1 MKFNALAAAAVL
13 AVAGAILV
21 FLLASASA
29 NTQLFARH
37 YPWLLGANAAVA
49 VAIVAWVAVRLRR
62 FWGERRAGV
71 FGSHLKS
78 RLLLMLTLMA
88 VLPGALVYG
97 VSLQFAVRSIDSWF
111 DVRVESALEGGLNLG
126 REVLD
131 GQLAELSSKGKGIA
145 MELATGEGIRP
156 SRLNRLREQAGVATA
171 AILSGGQLVAS
182 SSDDIDRLLPPLPS
196 ASQLRQARQSHGL
209 AWVEGDAASGLLL
222 RVLVPVLPG
231 GTLAGL
237 GGESRMLQLTQPVP
251 ASLARSAASVEAAHR
266 DYQEL
271 SLGRHGLQ
279 QIYALTLTLTLLV
292 ALAAAVALAFFLA
305 ERLARPLLILAEG
318 TRAVAAGDFSPRVAL
333 SGRDELG
340 LLTRSFNQMTQQ
352 LAEARDETVRH
363 RLELEAAT
371 AYVESVLANLSA
383 GVLAFDGD
391 FRLRAA
397 NRGARQIL
405 RDDLDQPDAGLDA
418 WPGHAALRNSIRE
431 GFAAGNEWQRQIEE
445 VGTTGAPQALLVR
458 GSTLPEGSGGGYVV
472 VFDDI
477 TQLLSAQRQAA
488 WGEVA
493 RRLAHEIKNPLTP
506 IQLSAERLQMK
517 LADRVDAAG
526 REVLERSVRTIVAQ
540 VEAMKNMV
548 NDFRDYARTP
558 PPNLARVDLAVLA
571 REVLVLYEAAGDRIR
586 ADIPAGLP
594 RVLADADQL
603 RQVLHNLIKNADE
616 ALAEHPPED
625 GSTPRVSVTLRPE
638 DRRVS
643 IVVADNG
650 PGFPPGILSKAF
662 EPYVTTKAKG
672 TGLGLA
678 IVKKIVDEHR
688 GEIRL
693 GNRQDGGA
701 EVTVRLR
708 LAA

>member
-1 MKFNALAAAAVL
+1 MKPGALFAGAVL

-29 NTQLFARH
+29 NTQFFARH

-49 VAIVAWVAVRLRR
+49 LGIAAWVGVRLRR
-62 FWGERRAGV
+62 FWRERREGV

-78 RLLLMLTLMA
+78 RLLLMLALMA

-131 GQLAELSSKGKGIA
+131 GQLAELTAKGKA
-145 MELATGEGIRP
+145 MALDLAGGEGLRP
-156 SRLNRLREQAGVATA
+156 ARLNRLREQAGVATA
-171 AILSGGQLVAS
+171 AVLAGSRVVAS
-182 SSDDIDRLLPPLPS
+182 SSDDLGRLLPPLPS
-196 ASQLRQARQSHGL
+196 ASQLRQARQAHGL
-209 AWVEGDAASGLLL
+209 SWVEGEAGSGLVL
-222 RVLVPVLPG
+222 RVLVPLLPA
-231 GTLAGL
+231 GTVVEL
-237 GGESRMLQLTQPVP
+237 GVENRVLQLTQPVR
-251 ASLARSAASVEAAHR
+251 AGLARNAASVEAAFR

-271 SLGRHGLQ
+271 SLARHGLQ
-279 QIYALTLTLTLLV
+279 RIYALTLTLTLMM
-292 ALAAAVALAFFLA
+292 ALAAAIALAFFLA
-305 ERLARPLLILAEG
+305 ERLARPLLILDEG
-318 TRAVAAGDFSPRVAL
+318 TRAVAAGDFSPRAAL

-340 LLTRSFNQMTQQ
+340 LLTQSFNRMTRQ
-352 LAEARDETVRH
+352 LAEARDETERH
-363 RLELEAAT
+363 RVELEAAT

-383 GVLAFDGD
+383 GVLAFDAD
-391 FRLRAA
+391 FRLKAA

-405 RDDLDQPDAGLDA
+405 GGDLPGADAGLDA
-418 WPGHAALRNSIRE
+418 WPDHDALRSAIRE
-431 GFAAGNEWQRQIEE
+431 GFAAGAEWQRQIEE
-445 VGTTGAPQALLVR
+445 KGHEGAAQALLVR
-458 GSTLPEGSGGGYVV
+458 GSTLPEGGGGGYVV
-472 VFDDI
+472 VFDDV
-477 TQLLSAQRQAA
+477 TQLISAQRQAA

-517 LADRVDAAG
+517 LADRVDGPG
-526 REVLERSVRTIVAQ
+526 REVLERSVRTIVTQ

-558 PPNLARVDLAVLA
+558 PPVLAPVDLAALA
-571 REVLVLYEAAGDRIR
+571 REVLDLYGAAGERIG
-586 ADIPAGLP
+586 AELPPGLP
-594 RVLADADQL
+594 PVLADAGQM
-603 RQVLHNLIKNADE
+603 RQVLHNLIRNAEE
-616 ALAEHPPED
+616 ALAERPPPD
-625 GSTPRVSVTLRPE
+625 GSAPRVTLSLRPG
-638 DRRVS
+638 DRRIG

-650 PGFPPGILSKAF
+650 PGFPPAILSKAF

-688 GEIRL
+688 GDIRL
-693 GNRQDGGA
+693 GNREGGGA
-701 EVTVRLR
+701 EVTVRLP